1 MNNLTIV
8 IPAKYESESLPVV
21 LDQFT
26 DKSYEVCVVLEKSDT
41 ETINSIREKNC
52 RIIYQSK
59 KGFGNALIEGI
70 ISSQTE
76 YFCIFNADGS
86 MEINEIDIMLEQISN
101 SDCDII
107 FASRYEKNSKSDD
120 DTIVTWIGNKIFTLI
135 GKIFFSLNITDILY
149 TFVLGKTKEVKEL
162 NLNQNDFRF
171 CVELPIKAKKK
182 GLNLCT
188 ITAHEKKRIAG
199 KKKVNAFRDGFL
211 ILSHIF
217 ILIALIKTLLIK
229 LI

>member
-1 MNNLTIV
+1 MTNLTIV

-21 LDQFT
+21 LDQFI

-52 RIIYQSK
+52 RIVYQSK

-86 MEINEIDIMLEQISN
+86 MEINEIDIMLEKISN

-120 DTIVTWIGNKIFTLI
+120 DTIVTWIGNKVFTLI

-162 NLNQNDFRF
+162 NLNQDDFRF

-199 KKKVNAFRDGFL
+199 KKKVNAFRDGLL
-211 ILSHIF
+211 ILSHMLF
-217 ILIALIKTLLIK
+217 LFFN
-229 LI
+229 

>member
-21 LDQFT
+21 LDQFI

-52 RIIYQSK
+52 RIVYQSK

-86 MEINEIDIMLEQISN
+86 MEINEIDIMLEKISN

-211 ILSHIF
+211 ILCHMLF
-217 ILIALIKTLLIK
+217 LFFN
-229 LI
+229 

>member
-21 LDQFT
+21 LDQFIG
-26 DKSYEVCVVLEKSDT
+26 KSYDVCVVLEKSDT

-52 RIIYQSK
+52 RIVYQSK

-86 MEINEIDIMLEQISN
+86 MEINEIDIMLEKISN

-199 KKKVNAFRDGFL
+199 KKKVNALRDGFL
-211 ILSHIF
+211 ILSHMLF
-217 ILIALIKTLLIK
+217 LFFN
-229 LI
+229 

>member
-21 LDQFT
+21 LDQFI

-52 RIIYQSK
+52 RIVYQSK

-86 MEINEIDIMLEQISN
+86 MEINEIDIMLEKISN

-199 KKKVNAFRDGFL
+199 KKKVNAFRDGLL
-211 ILSHIF
+211 ILSHMLF
-217 ILIALIKTLLIK
+217 LFFN
-229 LI
+229 

>member
-1 MNNLTIV
+1 MTNLTIV

-21 LDQFT
+21 LDQFI
-26 DKSYEVCVVLEKSDT
+26 DKSYDVCVVLEKSDT

-52 RIIYQSK
+52 RIVYQSK

-86 MEINEIDIMLEQISN
+86 MEINEIDIMLEKISN

-199 KKKVNAFRDGFL
+199 KKKVNALRDGFL
-211 ILSHIF
+211 ILSHMLF
-217 ILIALIKTLLIK
+217 LFFN
-229 LI
+229 

>member
-1 MNNLTIV
+1 MTNLTIV

-21 LDQFT
+21 LDQFI
-26 DKSYEVCVVLEKSDT
+26 DKSYDVCVVLEKSDT

-52 RIIYQSK
+52 RIVYQSK

-86 MEINEIDIMLEQISN
+86 MEINEIDIMLEKIYN

-120 DTIVTWIGNKIFTLI
+120 DTIVTWIGNKVFTLI

-199 KKKVNAFRDGFL
+199 KKKVNAFRDGLL
-211 ILSHIF
+211 ILSHMLF
-217 ILIALIKTLLIK
+217 LFFN
-229 LI
+229 

>member
-1 MNNLTIV
+1 MTNLTIV

-21 LDQFT
+21 LDQFI
-26 DKSYEVCVVLEKSDT
+26 DKSYDVCVVLEKSDT

-52 RIIYQSK
+52 RIVYQSK

-70 ISSQTE
+70 NSSQTE

-86 MEINEIDIMLEQISN
+86 MEINEIDIMLEKISN

-199 KKKVNAFRDGFL
+199 KKKVNALRDGFL
-211 ILSHIF
+211 ILSHMLF
-217 ILIALIKTLLIK
+217 LFFN
-229 LI
+229 

>member
-1 MNNLTIV
+1 MTNLTIV

-21 LDQFT
+21 LDQFIG
-26 DKSYEVCVVLEKSDT
+26 KSYDVCVVLEKSDT

-52 RIIYQSK
+52 RIVYQSK

-86 MEINEIDIMLEQISN
+86 MEINEIDIMLEKISN

-199 KKKVNAFRDGFL
+199 KKKVNALRDGFL
-211 ILSHIF
+211 ILSHMLF
-217 ILIALIKTLLIK
+217 LFFN
-229 LI
+229 